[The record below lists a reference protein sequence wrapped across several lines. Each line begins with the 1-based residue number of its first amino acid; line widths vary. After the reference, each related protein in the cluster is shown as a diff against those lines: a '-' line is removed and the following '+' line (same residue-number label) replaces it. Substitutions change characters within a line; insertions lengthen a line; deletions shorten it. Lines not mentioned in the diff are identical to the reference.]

1 MPHMLFEDI
10 NSVLSEEYLEEKADV
25 KAMIA
30 DFDQDSL
37 SNAIHNAIKELDPE
51 ANVGGNLD
59 AVTSKVVSVLQQEA
73 PRIQNNFQRED
84 RVVWAIK
91 FLKFHLLCTVG
102 STTGTWY
109 KGKRFTP
116 DQMSVELFKNVFSKM
131 NFMKKLQKTQG
142 RDSVEQEYTAF
153 ATRGT
158 YIPLRAQ
165 EMLGNLLRYLETEI
179 KPILDFVWDPKLTY
193 TYLKRELEDIYEDY
207 KVDLEGWTLV
217 DEEAGDKIIIA
228 YKSEKMY
235 WFDLQ
240 REICRSEADAAG
252 HCGNEPGDGSRV
264 GSGDNIYSLSSLK
277 KVGNDWYRYP
287 HVTAILERDGYIG
300 EIKGRQNK
308 APIPKYGEKLV
319 DLFLLPSVVGIGRA
333 RWVEDSNWTWDDFTE
348 EQQQRILA
356 EKDEFDA
363 TGEHR
368 DESEVHGSV
377 SAAANWL
384 NGDGDADAMEEW
396 LDEHVYLNYNSITKV
411 TNDTIS
417 IEFNTDVSDVY
428 RVLEDDIFAYFGEL
442 ITEHTAQDGEELDDA
457 GTDPVD
463 FAREACLFLSG
474 NASVRAAVQ
483 SFKNEFKDNIQY
495 GEWLRRHYAN
505 LRGSDKA
512 LDKLIDTK
520 FGTILNQKEFDFIED
535 SEATRAAW
543 AKVVKEAKAFDI
555 FDNELFENLLVNA
568 SRAVYSAMMESAYTP
583 GDSEWPKF
591 ERKDDIP
598 FAYDNIKSNFYT
610 SDFDEYGFDDDEYR
624 HLFASTLDQS
634 LEDNVAQYD
643 FTVNGAYEN
652 YIIDLWE
659 YCFGTENE
667 RYMDRRL
674 SSRDPE
680 TVDEYKKKEYA
691 RAIYKALS
699 GKEHPI
705 KRS

>member
-1 MPHMLFEDI
+1 MSHLLFEDI
-10 NSVLSEEYLEEKADV
+10 SSVLSEEYLEEKADV

-30 DFDQDSL
+30 DFNQDAL
-37 SNAIHNAIKELDPE
+37 SNAIHDAIKELDPE
-51 ANVGGNLD
+51 AEVGGNLD
-59 AVTSKVVSVLQQEA
+59 NVTSRVVSVLMDQA
-73 PRIQNNFQRED
+73 PIIQNNFQRED

-91 FLKFHLLCTVG
+91 FLKFQLLCSVG
-102 STTGTWY
+102 STAGTWY
-109 KGKRFTP
+109 NGKRFTA
-116 DQMSVELFKNVFSKM
+116 DQMSVELFKKVFSKM

-153 ATRGT
+153 GTGGT
-158 YIPLRAQ
+158 YPPVRATAL
-165 EMLGNLLRYLETEI
+165 LGTLERYLETEI
-179 KPILDFVWDPKLTY
+179 KPVLDFVWDPSLTY

-207 KVDLEGWTLV
+207 KKQLQGWAPV
-217 DEEAGDKIIIA
+217 DEDAGDKIIIP
-228 YKSEKMY
+228 YKSEKLY

-240 REICRSEADAAG
+240 RPSCSLEGDAAG
-252 HCGNEPGDGSRV
+252 HCGNSPRSNTN
-264 GSGDNIYSLSSLK
+264 DNVYSLSTLK
-277 KVGNDWYRYP
+277 KVGKEWYRYP
-287 HVTAILERDGYIG
+287 HITVVLEDDGLLG
-300 EIKGRQNK
+300 EIKGRGNTT
-308 APIPKYGEKLV
+308 PHEKYGDKLV
-319 DLFLLPSVVGIGRA
+319 DLCLLPEVKGIGEA
-333 RWVEDSNWTWDDFTE
+333 RWEEDENWTWDHFTE
-348 EQQQRILA
+348 EQQERILDKKPDFQYNENASRSRVA
-356 EKDEFDA
+356 E
-363 TGEHR
+363 
-368 DESEVHGSV
+368 
-377 SAAANWL
+377 NWL
-384 NGDGDADAMEEW
+384 NGDGDADAMRDW
-396 LDEHVYLNYNSITKV
+396 LEEHVYLNYNTITDV
-411 TNDTIS
+411 TSDTIS
-417 IEFNTDVSDVY
+417 IEFSTDVSDVY
-428 RVLEDDIFAYFGEL
+428 RVLEDEIFAYFGEL

-463 FAREACLFLSG
+463 FAREVCLFLSG

-505 LRGSDKA
+505 LRGFDKA
-512 LDKLIDTK
+512 LDKMVDTK

-555 FDNELFENLLVNA
+555 FDNVLFENLLVNA
-568 SRAVYSAMMESAYTP
+568 SRAVYSAMLESAYTP

-598 FAYDNIKSNFYT
+598 FAYDSIKSNFYT
-610 SDFDEYGFDDDEYR
+610 QDFDEYGYDDEDY
-624 HLFASTLDQS
+624 HLLFASTLDQS
-634 LEDNVAQYD
+634 LEDNVNSSE
-643 FTVNGAYEN
+643 FTVYGAYEN

-667 RYMDRRL
+667 RYMAPRF
-674 SSRDPE
+674 SSSDPE